1 MSASFASHGQDLT
14 EIHRYLL
21 SKHVSREGL
30 EALPESH
37 AVRGMARAMAAAHAA
52 YRKRFQLKEELP
64 LALLFV
70 VLEEEKNELDQRRDG

>member
-21 SKHVSREGL
+21 SKHVQFEGL

-37 AVRGMARAMAAAHAA
+37 AVQGMARAMAEAHEA
-52 YRKRFQLKEELP
+52 YRERFGATELKQV
-64 LALLFV
+64 LLFV
-70 VLEEEKNELDQRRDG
+70 VLEEEKNELDHRRVT